1 MAMTPDVSAQ
11 RGRAMAEVATAR
23 STLRSPGFSLVGHVL
38 TFAVYIL
45 LALWAAEFTFDK
57 PEVPLIWPAT
67 GIALAAIWRFGY
79 GVTVTVFMA
88 SLIAHLALDF
98 VLLDA
103 TLMGL
108 GNAASAALGAW
119 LLARLGFRGDLG
131 TMGELY
137 RLAGVGVGVT
147 ALFSGFGGALVAV
160 GLSPD
165 LAKAVLLCW
174 LADAM
179 GVALFAPVFVSARW
193 ERLTAGRWLAAV
205 GALLLVAA
213 TTLVIYSDL
222 VSDQIALP
230 LSYAVFPMVMLVALR
245 FPPWMAAGAVMV
257 TSLVA
262 VHCTAMNKGPF
273 AHAGMG
279 PDLLSLH
286 AQLALLAMTG
296 LFLAALRQERLAAE
310 ARSREHLHTLAR
322 AGRVNAMSALAAG
335 IAHEINQPLCAVS
348 SYAQSANRLLQ
359 RGADAGELQAPL
371 ERIVTTA
378 DRASDIVRRMRGFLA
393 EGDSEAEH
401 VDLNHPIREAC
412 DLMRPE
418 FRRREVELRLE
429 LATGPVGVCLEALGM
444 QQVVV
449 NLLQNALESVDGGGN
464 AARRWV
470 RVCTAVTGD
479 GRHACL
485 SVIDGGPG
493 LRTPGDE
500 TLFEPFI
507 TTRRSGMGLGL
518 SISRSIVEAEGGRIL
533 ASNEPGA
540 GARFDI
546 LLPLHGD
553 GGEAGGGRK

>member
-1 MAMTPDVSAQ
+1 MADVMSAQ
-11 RGRAMAEVATAR
+11 VTRR
-23 STLRSPGFSLVGHVL
+23 STGFSLVGHGL
-38 TFAVYIL
+38 TFALYIL

-67 GIALAAIWRFGY
+67 GVALAAIWRFGY
-79 GVTVTVFMA
+79 GVTATVFVA
-88 SLIAHLALDF
+88 SFIAHLALDF
-98 VLLDA
+98 AILDA
-103 TLMGL
+103 SLL
-108 GNAASAALGAW
+108 AAGNAASAALGAW

-137 RLAGVGVGVT
+137 RLAGVGIGVT

-165 LAKAVLLCW
+165 LAKAVMLCW

-179 GVALFAPVFVSARW
+179 GVALFAPLVVSVRR
-193 ERLTAGRWLAAV
+193 ERFTLGRWLTV
-205 GALLLVAA
+205 TGALLLVAS
-213 TTLVIYSDL
+213 TTLAIYSNWIPDP
-222 VSDQIALP
+222 IALP

-245 FPPWMAAGAVMV
+245 FPPWVAAGAIMV

-262 VHCTAMNKGPF
+262 VHCTAMDKGPF
-273 AHAGMG
+273 AQAGMG

-286 AQLALLAMTG
+286 AQLALLAVTG
-296 LFLAALRQERLAAE
+296 LFLAALRQERLVAE
-310 ARSREHLHTLAR
+310 ARAREHLHTLAR

-348 SYAQSANRLLQ
+348 SYAQSANRLLK
-359 RGADAGELQAPL
+359 RGVDARELQAPL

-393 EGDSEAEH
+393 EGDTEAEP
-401 VDLNHPIREAC
+401 VDLNQPVGEAC
-412 DLMRPE
+412 GLMQQE
-418 FRRREVELRLE
+418 FRRREVELQLE
-429 LATGPVGVCLEALGM
+429 LASYRVGVCVEPLGM
-444 QQVVV
+444 QQVIV

-470 RVCTAVTGD
+470 RVRTAVIDD
-479 GRHACL
+479 GRNAFL
-485 SVIDGGPG
+485 SVTDGGPG
-493 LRTPGDE
+493 LGNPDDE

-518 SISRSIVEAEGGRIL
+518 SIARSIVEAEGGRIS
-533 ASNEPGA
+533 AANEPGA
-540 GARFDI
+540 GACFRI
-546 LLPLHGD
+546 LLPAHRGGGD
-553 GGEAGGGRK
+553 DSRGGE

>member
-1 MAMTPDVSAQ
+1 
-11 RGRAMAEVATAR
+11 MAEAATAR
-23 STLRSPGFSLVGHVL
+23 STLRSPGFSLVGHAL

-67 GIALAAIWRFGY
+67 GVALAAIWRFGY
-79 GVTVTVFMA
+79 GVTVTVFVA

-98 VLLDA
+98 IFLDA
-103 TLMGL
+103 TLMAV
-108 GNAASAALGAW
+108 GNAASAVLGAW
-119 LLARLGFRGDLG
+119 LLARLGFRGDLSTLG
-131 TMGELY
+131 DLY

-179 GVALFAPVFVSARW
+179 GVALFAPLFVSLRK
-193 ERLTAGRWLAAV
+193 ERFAAGRWLAV
-205 GALLLVAA
+205 TGALLLVAGI
-213 TTLVIYSDL
+213 TLTIYSNWIP
-222 VSDQIALP
+222 DQIALP

-245 FPPWMAAGAVMV
+245 FPPWVAAAAIMV

-262 VHCTAMNKGPF
+262 VHCTAMDKGPF
-273 AHAGMG
+273 AQAGMG

-286 AQLALLAMTG
+286 AQLALLAITG
-296 LFLAALRQERLAAE
+296 LALAALRQERLAAE
-310 ARSREHLHTLAR
+310 ARARQHLHTLAR

-348 SYAQSANRLLQ
+348 SYAQSANRLLK
-359 RGADAGELQAPL
+359 RGADAGELQMPL
-371 ERIVTTA
+371 ERIVATA

-393 EGDSEAEH
+393 EGDTEDEL
-401 VDLNHPIREAC
+401 VDLNQPVGEAC
-412 DLMRPE
+412 GLMRPE

-429 LATGPVGVCLEALGM
+429 LAPERVCVCVEPLGM

-449 NLLQNALESVDGGGN
+449 NLVQNALESVDAAGN

-470 RVCTAVTGD
+470 SVRTSVMPD
-479 GRHACL
+479 GRNVCL
-485 SVIDGGPG
+485 TVTDGGPG
-493 LRTPGDE
+493 LANPGDE
-500 TLFEPFI
+500 ALFEPFI

-518 SISRSIVEAEGGRIL
+518 SIARSIVEAEGGRIR
-533 ASNEPGA
+533 ATNEPGA

-546 LLPLHGD
+546 LLPLNRDGCETD
-553 GGEAGGGRK
+553 GGGE